1 MVSLFS
7 KPQTL
12 CDEGQ
17 GSLRAQAKGEGG
29 VLSKSHRHLA
39 CSLVNMEGLLRKMV
53 QSKSGVSFNFLPMG
67 MAEPSQDTLFI

>member
-17 GSLRAQAKGEGG
+17 MSLQAQAKEEGG
-29 VLSKSHRHLA
+29 DLAKHSYFLA
-39 CSLVNMEGLLRKMV
+39 CLLDNKER
-53 QSKSGVSFNFLPMG
+53 LP
-67 MAEPSQDTLFI
+67 